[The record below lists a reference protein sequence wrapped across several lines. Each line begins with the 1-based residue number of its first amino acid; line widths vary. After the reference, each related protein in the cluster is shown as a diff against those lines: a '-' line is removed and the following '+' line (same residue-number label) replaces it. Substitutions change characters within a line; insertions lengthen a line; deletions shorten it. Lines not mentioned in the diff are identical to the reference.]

1 MTQRSERTLLA
12 NPLGGLGWPLLL
24 GLSVSGIFYFLVL
37 SGPLDTPLMRRY
49 FASHPICYLSTGMFF
64 VGLAALLMKLVEVG
78 LQFPHLGRISFGLAG
93 GGTTPPQASGELL
106 ELTAQWPRSWQQSY
120 LGRRLREAVTSV
132 ARQQSARGLNEEL
145 KYLSDLD
152 AARQQDSFALVRII
166 IWATPM
172 LGFLGTVMGITQALG
187 DLGAKSELLASDPKT
202 AMQGLLAGL
211 YVAFDTTAL
220 ALCLSIVLMFVQFL
234 VDRVET
240 ALLGLV
246 DQRTMEEL
254 VGCFEESEVAADPQL
269 AVVERMATTV
279 LRTAEQLVGRQTA
292 HWEATLDQVGGK
304 WDQLFVSSADQI
316 RRALTET
323 LDDSLQHL
331 AEKFR
336 ELEGEADRQL
346 RGRWEQWQTVLS
358 DNARLLHTQQ
368 QELVRQGEVMAKVL
382 HATADV
388 IKLETALNNN
398 LQALAGARNFEDTV
412 MSLAAAIHLLNA
424 RLGHAQP
431 ALVPVA
437 LDSVK
442 QGRAA

>member
-1 MTQRSERTLLA
+1 MTQRSERALLA
-12 NPLGGLGWPLLL
+12 NPLRGLGWPLLL
-24 GLSVSGIFYFLVL
+24 GLAVSGLFYVLVL
-37 SGPLDTPLMRRY
+37 SGPLDTPVMRRY
-49 FASHPICYLSTGMFF
+49 FASHPVCFLSTGMFF
-64 VGLAALLMKLVEVG
+64 VGLSALLMKFVEVAR
-78 LQFPHLGRISFGLAG
+78 QFPTLQQIGFGLPG
-93 GGTTPPQASGELL
+93 GGATSPQVCHDLVAQTT
-106 ELTAQWPRSWQQSY
+106 QWPRLWQQSY
-120 LGRRLREAVTSV
+120 LGRRLQDAVTYVS
-132 ARQQSARGLNEEL
+132 RQQSARGLNDEL

-152 AARQQDSFALVRII
+152 AGRQQDSFALVRII

-220 ALCLSIVLMFVQFL
+220 ALCLSIGLMFVQFL
-234 VDRVET
+234 VDRIET
-240 ALLGLV
+240 VLLGIV
-246 DQRTMEEL
+246 DQRATEEL
-254 VGCFEESEVAADPQL
+254 VGCFEESEAASDPQL
-269 AVVERMATTV
+269 AVVERMAAAV
-279 LRTAEQLVGRQTA
+279 LRTTEQLVGRQTA
-292 HWEATLDQVGGK
+292 HWEATLNQVGGK
-304 WDQLFVSSADQI
+304 WDQLFVSSADQV

-323 LDDSLQHL
+323 LDQSLHHL
-331 AEKFR
+331 AEQLGDLGD
-336 ELEGEADRQL
+336 ESDRQM

-358 DNARLLHTQQ
+358 DNARLLHSQQ

-388 IKLETALNNN
+388 VKLETALNQN

-424 RLGHAQP
+424 RLGHTQP

-437 LDSVK
+437 LDTSK

>member
-1 MTQRSERTLLA
+1 
-12 NPLGGLGWPLLL
+12 
-24 GLSVSGIFYFLVL
+24 
-37 SGPLDTPLMRRY
+37 
-49 FASHPICYLSTGMFF
+49 
-64 VGLAALLMKLVEVG
+64 
-78 LQFPHLGRISFGLAG
+78 
-93 GGTTPPQASGELL
+93 
-106 ELTAQWPRSWQQSY
+106 
-120 LGRRLREAVTSV
+120 
-132 ARQQSARGLNEEL
+132 LNDEL

-152 AARQQDSFALVRII
+152 AGRQQDSFALVRII

-220 ALCLSIVLMFVQFL
+220 ALCLSIGLMFVQFL
-234 VDRVET
+234 VDRIET
-240 ALLGLV
+240 VLLGIV
-246 DQRTMEEL
+246 DQRATEEL
-254 VGCFEESEVAADPQL
+254 VGCFEESEAASDPQL
-269 AVVERMATTV
+269 AVVERMAAAV
-279 LRTAEQLVGRQTA
+279 LRTTEQLVGRQTA
-292 HWEATLDQVGGK
+292 HWEATLNQVGGK
-304 WDQLFVSSADQI
+304 WDQLFVSSADQV

-323 LDDSLQHL
+323 LDQSLHHL
-331 AEKFR
+331 AEQLGDLGD
-336 ELEGEADRQL
+336 ESDRQM

-358 DNARLLHTQQ
+358 DNARLLHSQQ

-388 IKLETALNNN
+388 VKLETALNQN

-424 RLGHAQP
+424 RLGHTQP

-437 LDSVK
+437 LDTSK